1 MLSPV
6 KPRPQLKVAAI
17 ELLSRNLVRLR
28 AQRNWTQEDLAYEA
42 GLHRTIVGHIERK
55 VRNPTIETVECLAAA
70 LEVTMDEIFRASD

>member
-1 MLSPV
+1 MLKPV
-6 KPRPQLKVAAI
+6 KPRPKLKVAAI

-28 AQRNWTQEDLAYEA
+28 AQRSWTQEDLAYEA

-70 LEVTMDEIFRASD
+70 LGVQMAEMFSASN